1 MLTVLKIIPYVC
13 FVALFAAALHIM
25 KDIDCCTY
33 AQSIWINKDNDTLS
47 TSSAN
52 GKMRVDVKP
61 ASSVNET
68 VSPAPWSI
76 ISTDF
81 IPIKKGGVHNYSLD
95 ISANNANLLHSKVIY
110 YDSAKNETFW
120 KFIFSGK
127 NGTFNEQLSNS
138 IFSPPETEYVK
149 LQILVR
155 PSLTPSFYVIDDV
168 KIVKVNT
175 GTNVTN
181 SSNNIST
188 IRDITQ

>member
-68 VSPAPWSI
+68 VGPSPWSV

-127 NGTFNEQLSNS
+127 NGTFNEQFSNS
-138 IFSPPETEYVK
+138 ILSPPETEYAK

-155 PSLTPSFYVIDDV
+155 PSLTPSFYVVDDV
-168 KIVKVNT
+168 KIVKEDT

-181 SSNNIST
+181 SSNTIST
-188 IRDITQ
+188 IRNITQ

>member
-1 MLTVLKIIPYVC
+1 MLAVLKVITYVC

-127 NGTFNEQLSNS
+127 NGTFNEQFSNS
-138 IFSPPETEYVK
+138 ILAPP
-149 LQILVR
+149 
-155 PSLTPSFYVIDDV
+155 
-168 KIVKVNT
+168 
-175 GTNVTN
+175 VT
-181 SSNNIST
+181 
-188 IRDITQ
+188 

>member
-1 MLTVLKIIPYVC
+1 MLTVLKVIPYVC
-13 FVALFAAALHIM
+13 CVALFAAALNIM

-33 AQSIWINKDNDTLS
+33 AQSIWINEDYNILSSSSDNGSL
-47 TSSAN
+47 
-52 GKMRVDVKP
+52 RVDVKP

-68 VSPAPWSI
+68 VSPSPWSV